1 MSESLSRPVR
11 AAAVQLKLR
20 RAFGRFAAW
29 ADRVR
34 LERILALLLLA
45 ASVAAGTA
53 TFLAVTDNLPL
64 ALEPGQMVLLLNL
77 DLVLLLGLG
86 LVIARRLVVL
96 FLARKKGQAGAR
108 LHGRL
113 ALLFGLVAV
122 TPTIVVATFT
132 VLLFDFGL
140 RGWFS
145 EKVGTAVKESKAV
158 AEAYLYEHRSSISAD
173 ALAIA
178 RFLNREEPF
187 LTLDPER
194 LNRALAAQASARSLT
209 EAVVFSPNGQV
220 YARAGYN
227 LLIDFDP
234 QIPQWAF
241 RRVND
246 GEVVI
251 LTAETDD
258 RVRALVRLEAFSNA
272 YLYLGRLIDPR
283 VLAHAEET
291 RAAVRAYT
299 ELEGKR
305 GDLQV
310 TFAMLFVVVALMI
323 LLAAVWVGLN
333 FANQLTRP
341 IGRLIMAADRVR
353 EGELSTRLTVSEER
367 DEIDRLALSFNR
379 MTGELEA
386 QRSEL
391 LEANRQLDHRSR
403 FIEAV
408 LGGVS
413 AGVIG
418 LDQYG
423 RVTLPNRSACE
434 LLGMAADELAGR
446 LLAQIVPN
454 MTDLIESAQRS
465 PRRLVE
471 GTIELTRENT
481 GIRRLLVRIVGEIS
495 ESRVLG
501 FVVTFDD
508 ITELASAQ
516 RKAAWADVAR
526 RIAHEIKN
534 PLTPIQLS
542 AERLKR
548 KYLKQ
553 IEQDPENFIV
563 CTDIIQRHV
572 GDIGRMVDEFSNFAR
587 MPAPVIAQEDLCGL
601 IDAAVL
607 LQRTAHPA
615 ILFEVSLPDGSY
627 SFACDAQQFS
637 RVLTNLLKNSVEA
650 MDLDKLK
657 ESGRT
662 PEISVGLVCGENG
675 DYIEIRD
682 NGCGLPEL
690 ARDRLTEPYV
700 TTRQN
705 GTGLGLAIV
714 KRILEDHNCGL
725 SFDDR
730 PGGGA
735 VVRIDLPDQGDE
747 AQTQPSGV
755 ARGAA

>member
-1 MSESLSRPVR
+1 MSESLSRPLK
-11 AAAVQLKLR
+11 AGMAQLRLR
-20 RAFGRFAAW
+20 RAWARFLNW
-29 ADRVR
+29 AERLR
-34 LERILALLLLA
+34 LERKLAFLLLA
-45 ASVAAGTA
+45 ASIAAGTA

-77 DLVLLLGLG
+77 DLILLLGLG

-122 TPTIVVATFT
+122 TPTIVVATFS

-158 AEAYLYEHRSSISAD
+158 AEAYLYEHKRSISGD
-173 ALAIA
+173 ALSIA
-178 RFLNREEPF
+178 RFLNQEEPF

-194 LNRALAAQASARSLT
+194 LNRALAAQAGARSLT
-209 EAVVFSPNGQV
+209 EAVVFSSAGQV

-234 QIPQWAF
+234 QIPEWAF
-241 RRVND
+241 RRVNA

-251 LTAETDD
+251 LTAETED

-283 VLAHAEET
+283 VLAHSEET
-291 RAAVRAYT
+291 REAVRAYT

-323 LLAAVWVGLN
+323 LLAAIWVGLN

-353 EGELSTRLTVSEER
+353 SGELSTRVSVSEER
-367 DEIDRLALSFNR
+367 DEIDTLSLSFNR

-413 AGVIG
+413 AGVVG

-446 LLAQIVPN
+446 LLAQVVPS
-454 MTDLIESAQRS
+454 MMDLIESAQRS
-465 PRRLVE
+465 PRRLIE
-471 GTIELTRENT
+471 GTIEVARENS
-481 GIRRLLVRIVGEIS
+481 GMRRLLVRIVGEIS
-495 ESRVLG
+495 DSRVLG

-548 KYLKQ
+548 KYLSQ
-553 IEQDPENFIV
+553 IDQDPESFAA

-572 GDIGRMVDEFSNFAR
+572 ADIGRMVDEFSNFAR
-587 MPAPVIAQEDLCGL
+587 MPAPVIAQEDLGEL
-601 IDAAVL
+601 IDSAVL
-607 LQRTAHPA
+607 LQRTAHSEIRFSVNKPEGA
-615 ILFEVSLPDGSY
+615 FP
-627 SFACDAQQFS
+627 FHCDAQQFG
-637 RVLTNLLKNSVEA
+637 RVLTNLLKNAVEA
-650 MDLDKLK
+650 IDIKALK
-657 ESGRT
+657 KNGGKA
-662 PEISVGLVCGENG
+662 EIAVSLVRDEAGG
-675 DYIEIRD
+675 FIEILD
-682 NGCGLPEL
+682 NGRGFPEL

-700 TTRQN
+700 TTRKN

-725 SFDDR
+725 TFKDR

-735 VVRIDLPDQGDE
+735 AVRIDLPDQGDDAHSE
-747 AQTQPSGV
+747 SGHEKQ
-755 ARGAA
+755 GAA